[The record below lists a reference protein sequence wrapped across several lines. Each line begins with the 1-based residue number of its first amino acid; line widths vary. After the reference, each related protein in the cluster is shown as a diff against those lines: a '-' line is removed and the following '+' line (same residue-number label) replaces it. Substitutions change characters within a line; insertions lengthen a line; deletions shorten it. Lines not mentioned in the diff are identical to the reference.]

1 MSIPIT
7 IDKLNEDDEK
17 FKVVL
22 SVVNAPAVKGIIP
35 GAAVVTIIDDDGKL
49 CCWTCVANARLRVFF
64 PEPPTTKP
72 PVPTLPPKPAT
83 TIRWE
88 KAQYTISESDRK
100 VEMCIL
106 VVGTSQVK
114 ATVVPQD
121 LTATEKGTRLLIV

>member
-1 MSIPIT
+1 M
-7 IDKLNEDDEK
+7 
-17 FKVVL
+17 
-22 SVVNAPAVKGIIP
+22 
-35 GAAVVTIIDDDGKL
+35 
-49 CCWTCVANARLRVFF
+49 
-64 PEPPTTKP
+64 
-72 PVPTLPPKPAT
+72 PTLPPKPAT

-121 LTATEKGTRLLIV
+121 LTATEKGTRLLISSVTLATMPFSLQITRRRYLMYNYDDHPKTSGKSVCPFQLLMTN